1 MMNIL
6 ALDLGTKTGWALIC
20 NGLVMSGML
29 SFATNRTA
37 GYGVRF
43 LNFRNW
49 LLEMLRKHGVDQVVF
64 EDVRAHAGVFAAH
77 VYGGFMAEL
86 ASVCE
91 ELHVLYQGFGVKTI
105 KKFIT
110 GSGNAGKQD
119 IINALQNKG
128 YRPIDD
134 NEADALALLLLAESE
149 LTKENKTMN
158 SGCKNKRT
166 NIYSASLGLAGHEVK
181 NRKRK
186 YRANIP
192 KMFTGPFEYSQIA
205 GKYIAAFRYRQN
217 FLQG

>member
-1 MMNIL
+1 MNIL

-20 NGLVMSGML
+20 NGLIKSGVL
-29 SFATNRTA
+29 SLAPNRTA
-37 GYGVRF
+37 GYGIRF

-49 LLEMLRKHGVDQVVF
+49 LSEMLEKYSVAQVAF

-91 ELHVLYQGFGVKTI
+91 ELKIPYRGFGVKTI

-110 GSGNAGKQD
+110 GSGNASKQD
-119 IINALQNKG
+119 VINALQNKG

-149 LTKENKTMN
+149 LIKGNKTMN
-158 SGCKNKRT
+158 RTSQDQRT
-166 NIYSASLGLAGHEVK
+166 NIYSASLGLARREVK
-181 NRKRK
+181 NHKRK
-186 YRANIP
+186 YRENIP
-192 KMFTGPFEYSQIA
+192 KLFAGPFKYSQVT

-217 FLQG
+217 FLRG